1 MPETQ
6 KPEEI
11 VIVEHMPEY
20 LKASHIAANN
30 WGTYPMNGAHRQQF
44 HRYEAEELSE
54 LPLLKSKSFLDRH

>member
-1 MPETQ
+1 MPTQ

-44 HRYEAEELSE
+44 HRYEAEELIKADKNGYAHIVGE
-54 LPLLKSKSFLDRH
+54 